1 MHVGIVAPCSS
12 GLLADLLP
20 ASGGVDLGCGGYLIA
35 TLVRAL
41 IERGHRVSVI
51 TLSPELTER
60 RILKGSQLTYYVYPM
75 RTKRKMRDFFR
86 VERQGLREGILLAN
100 PDILH
105 AHWTYEFAMACLET
119 YLPTIVTSHDNAFQI
134 LRFSRDMY
142 RLGRLYLQV
151 LVMRK
156 ARFLT
161 AVSPYLAN
169 SLCWLAQTEIEV
181 VPNPVEIP
189 QKAGCHG
196 DQSSGGVRI
205 ATVLN
210 GWSKLKNPQAA
221 IRAFHLLCR
230 EIPHAEM
237 FMYGEDFEENGLA
250 SQWAASQGLSRNIH
264 FCGSTPHRDLL
275 RKLREMSV
283 LLHPALEESCG
294 MALLE
299 AMAVGLPVVGGIG
312 SGAVPWVL
320 DEGQAGFMTNM
331 RHPEQIA
338 ATLLTCLGQVDE
350 RKQKQSHAY
359 ARVLSLFSPRAV
371 AEKYERIYANALSV
385 W

>member
-12 GLLADLLP
+12 GVLADLLP
-20 ASGGVDLGCGGYLIA
+20 SAGGADLGWGGYLVA

-41 IERGHRVSVI
+41 IGRGHRVSVI
-51 TLSPELTER
+51 TLSPELTEQ
-60 RILKGSQLTYYVYPM
+60 RILQGPQLTYYVYPM
-75 RTKRKMRDFFR
+75 RAQRRMRDLFK
-86 VERQGLREGILLAN
+86 VERQGLKEGILLAN

-105 AHWTYEFAMACLET
+105 AHWTYEFALACLEMHI
-119 YLPTIVTSHDNAFQI
+119 PTIITSHDNAFQI

-142 RLGRLYLQV
+142 RLGRLYLQIR
-151 LVMRK
+151 VMRQ

-169 SLCWLAQTEIEV
+169 SLRWLAQTEIKV
-181 VPNPVEIP
+181 VPNPVEVP
-189 QKAGCHG
+189 QKAEYYD
-196 DQSSGGVRI
+196 DQAPGSVRI

-210 GWSKLKNPQAA
+210 GWGKRKNPQAA
-221 IRAFHLLCR
+221 IQAFYLLR
-230 EIPHAEM
+230 HEIPHAEM
-237 FMYGEDFEENGLA
+237 FMYGEDFEANGPA
-250 SQWAASQGLSRNIH
+250 SQWAASRGLSRNIR
-264 FCGSTPHRDLL
+264 FCGFQPHCDLL
-275 RKLREMSV
+275 KKLRGMSI

-294 MALLE
+294 MVLLE

-320 DEGQAGFMTNM
+320 DEGRAGFLTNV

-350 RKQKQSHAY
+350 RKRKQSNAY
-359 ARVLSLFSPRAV
+359 ERVLSLFSPSAV
-371 AEKYERIYANALSV
+371 AEKYEKLYTNALSV
-385 W
+385 